1 MKRTQSTQS
10 TRIATVALTATAV
23 AGAFLANPG
32 EAADAPA
39 KKGWET
45 VASAG
50 LTLTRGNSETFLGTL
65 GVNSQRKWSADEIL
79 LGANGGYGESTS
91 KDPVD
96 GSDEHNTTDQYAKGF
111 GQWNHLFLEK
121 LYGGLRVEGLYD
133 EIAGVD
139 YRFTIS
145 PLLGYYVIKNA
156 TTFLAFEGGP
166 SLVLENL
173 AGPRQ
178 NADQYLTL
186 RLADRFEHKFSDK
199 AKIWQTA
206 EYLPRVTDF
215 NDYILNVEVGV
226 SAAITSSVDLRVV
239 LQDTYDNVP
248 APGRKNNDLK
258 LIAGVGY
265 KF

>member
-1 MKRTQSTQS
+1 MKRTQSTHS
-10 TRIATVALTATAV
+10 TRVATAALAATAF
-23 AGAFLANPG
+23 AGAFLASPSQ
-32 EAADAPA
+32 AADAPA

-45 VASAG
+45 VAGAG

-65 GVNSQRKWSADEIL
+65 GINSQRKWSSDEIL

-96 GSDEHNTTDQYAKGF
+96 GSDEHNTTDQYVKGF
-111 GQWNHLFLEK
+111 GQWNHLFSERLS
-121 LYGGLRVEGLYD
+121 GGLRVEGLYD

-139 YRFTIS
+139 YRFIIS

-156 TTFLAFEGGP
+156 ATFLAFEAGP

-178 NADQYLTL
+178 NADQYVTL

-215 NDYILNVEVGV
+215 NDFILNVEVGV

-248 APGRKNNDLK
+248 APGRKNNDMK

-265 KF
+265 RF